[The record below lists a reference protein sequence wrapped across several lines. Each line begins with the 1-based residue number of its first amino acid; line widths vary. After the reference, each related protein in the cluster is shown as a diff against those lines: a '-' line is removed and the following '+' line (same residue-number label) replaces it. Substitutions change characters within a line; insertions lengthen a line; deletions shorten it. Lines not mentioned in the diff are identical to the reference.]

1 MLTKAFI
8 GNVRKLYINFHVF
21 IWKICN
27 ISWRIELGEKSP
39 HGITLINKNKSSGA
53 S

>member
-8 GNVRKLYINFHVF
+8 GNVRKLCSLYIYI

-27 ISWRIELGEKSP
+27 ISWRIELGKESP